1 MADPSSLVEVI
12 GWKELPSAGETF
24 LELES
29 EEGGSL

>member
-1 MADPSSLVEVI
+1 MADPNTLVEVI

-29 EEGGSL
+29 EVGGSL